1 VKGTIAT
8 RVTAG
13 GGINQLT
20 GEPIPVTFIWTEEI
34 ECRYTPVQNSNQ
46 GRYTDGTFKQA
57 SYTIT
62 TGRMDFAAQLLRL
75 TNSRGQ
81 VAYEGEII
89 SIEVLEDIQRV
100 KIIV

>member
-1 VKGTIAT
+1 VRGTIAT
-8 RVTAG
+8 RVTEG
-13 GGINQLT
+13 GGLHPTT
-20 GEPIPVTFIWTEEI
+20 GEPIPVTFIWTDET
-34 ECRYTPVQNSNQ
+34 ECLYTPVQNSNQ

-62 TGRMDFAAQLLRL
+62 TEKMDFAAQLLRL

-89 SIEVLEDIQRV
+89 SVEVLEDIQRV